1 MDKQIIDAAINI
13 FQPVLESSVVL
24 AAHYAKSTERDVVTV
39 QDTQYAMRY
48 CARHIT
54 GNTTG
59 SLFPEIYEVSSGDE
73 TDSDDDMIEED
84 ESKIPEFTRYTGE
97 DELMNSI
104 NECWDTWSSWV
115 PQSEAEIM
123 IKNAIDSYD
132 ER

>member
-1 MDKQIIDAAINI
+1 MDKQMIDAAISI

-24 AAHYAKSTERDVVTV
+24 AAKYATTTGRNVVTL

-59 SLFPEIYEVSSGDE
+59 SLFPEIYEVDE
-73 TDSDDDMIEED
+73 TDSDDDVIEED
-84 ESKIPEFTRYTGE
+84 ESKIPEFTRYTGD

-104 NECWDTWSSWV
+104 NECWDTWSTWE
-115 PQSEAEIM
+115 PQTEAETM
-123 IKNAIDSYD
+123 IKNAIDNYD
-132 ER
+132 GE